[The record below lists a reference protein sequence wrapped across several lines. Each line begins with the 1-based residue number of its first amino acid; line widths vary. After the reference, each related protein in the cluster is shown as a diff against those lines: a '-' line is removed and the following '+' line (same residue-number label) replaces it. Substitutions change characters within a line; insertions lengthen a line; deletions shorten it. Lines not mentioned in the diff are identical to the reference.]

1 MYMNTVLLSVKYS
14 TIPQKYKNFR
24 KRSEDAQIIFV
35 FTFILFYH
43 FCFCFFIII
52 FISFSLKIYK
62 ISKIILKNWKLP
74 FLFLSLLT
82 MHCKF
87 LLAYYKLCE
96 FQNFAVPNFAVTALG
111 TMYCHISNFVVP
123 RSKTL

>member
-43 FCFCFFIII
+43 FCFRFFVNY
-52 FISFSLKIYK
+52 FHFCLALKVNK
-62 ISKIILKNWKLP
+62 TSKTIVENRKLS
-74 FLFLSLLT
+74 FLFSSLVTPRSGLGALNSDSESSVR
-82 MHCKF
+82 F
-87 LLAYYKLCE
+87 LRTK
-96 FQNFAVPNFAVTALG
+96 
-111 TMYCHISNFVVP
+111 SNFHP
-123 RSKTL
+123 PTITKLLFSTLNYKVG